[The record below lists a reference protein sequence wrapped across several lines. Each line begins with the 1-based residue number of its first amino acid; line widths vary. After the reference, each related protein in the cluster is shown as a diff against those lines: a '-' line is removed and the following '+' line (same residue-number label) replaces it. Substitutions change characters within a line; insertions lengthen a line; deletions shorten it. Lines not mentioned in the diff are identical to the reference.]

1 MFLYLCCP
9 AASRRR
15 LPLQRVDFLCAVGL
29 SLSLGFQA
37 VGIYHLLGA
46 YLAKATVSER
56 TCCGSH
62 QSVVLS
68 FGFLFALSQ
77 TTTLC
82 LVVVVCCTDDAG
94 MILRS
99 HWALEFAFPS
109 VLLSLLIF
117 LSCFCFSNCTR
128 IYTTTT
134 TPPKGVGVGCVWFAI
149 DLSFLD
155 VVFSFFCRCYAI
167 SLSLSP

>member
-1 MFLYLCCP
+1 MLWESSIGGVIFWV
-9 AASRRR
+9 
-15 LPLQRVDFLCAVGL
+15 PLRIV
-29 SLSLGFQA
+29 
-37 VGIYHLLGA
+37 
-46 YLAKATVSER
+46 TN
-56 TCCGSH
+56 
-62 QSVVLS
+62 
-68 FGFLFALSQ
+68 
-77 TTTLC
+77 TTLC

-134 TPPKGVGVGCVWFAI
+134 PAPKE
-149 DLSFLD
+149 
-155 VVFSFFCRCYAI
+155 
-167 SLSLSP
+167 